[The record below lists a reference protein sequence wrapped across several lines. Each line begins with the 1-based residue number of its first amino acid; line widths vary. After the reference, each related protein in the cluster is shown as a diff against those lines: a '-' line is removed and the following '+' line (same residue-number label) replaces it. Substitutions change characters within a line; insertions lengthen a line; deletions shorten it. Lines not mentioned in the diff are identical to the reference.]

1 MHPDWINGLI
11 GGAMI
16 GAAAGLLLLG
26 NGRIAGISGIAGEAL
41 EGLVGRLP
49 GGRGARWIE
58 SMVFIAGLLLA
69 PLAFG
74 ALGGDLNVTF
84 SAALPVLAVAG
95 VLVGVGTR
103 LGSGCTSGHGVCG
116 GARLSPRSF
125 VAMGT
130 FMAAAFA
137 TVAVVNLLSS

>member
-1 MHPDWINGLI
+1 MNPDWINGLI

-26 NGRIAGISGIAGEAL
+26 NGRIAGISGIAGEAV
-41 EGLVGRLP
+41 EGLVGRLAE
-49 GGRGARWIE
+49 GRGPRWVE
-58 SMVFIAGLLLA
+58 SLVFVAGLLLA

-74 ALGGDLNVTF
+74 AFGGDLIVTF

-95 VLVGVGTR
+95 VLVGLGTR

-116 GARLSPRSF
+116 GARLSRRS
-125 VAMGT
+125 VAAMGT
-130 FMAAAFA
+130 FMAAAFV
-137 TVAVVNLLSS
+137 TVAAVNLLS